1 MFGVCPTDA
10 EVEADVEILLR
21 HTTRV
26 RIYSTEC
33 QNVNKILLKHSAM
46 GRMSVLFGVYLD
58 NRPTDQQEV
67 DFLIEALQSYPNAKI
82 EGVVVGNEVM
92 YRNTL
97 HQQTLIQRIHE
108 VRGKVRAV
116 GYATGN
122 PSYQTA
128 PVYAVEIFPIPEIG
142 AASDMLGLNIHPFYR
157 PDLQNHPDP
166 EIMSDRILKAAIEQ
180 IELYQS
186 LMPSKPI
193 IVTEIGWP
201 TQSDASELHRGN
213 PLVALKFMKVRHS
226 LPLPLC
232 IVL

>member
-1 MFGVCPTDA
+1 
-10 EVEADVEILLR
+10 
-21 HTTRV
+21 
-26 RIYSTEC
+26 
-33 QNVNKILLKHSAM
+33 
-46 GRMSVLFGVYLD
+46 MSVLFGVYLD

-67 DFLIEALQSYPNAKI
+67 DYLIEALQAYPNAKI

-97 HQQTLIQRIHE
+97 HKQTLIQRIHE

-142 AASDMLGLNIHPFYR
+142 GASDMLGLNIHPFYR

-166 EIMSDRILKAAIEQ
+166 EIMSDRILKAAVEQ

-186 LMPSKPI
+186 LMPNKPI

-201 TQSDASELHRGN
+201 THSDASELHRGD
-213 PLVALKFMKVRHS
+213 PIVALKFMKVRSTLTSLHR
-226 LPLPLC
+226 LPLRGSVC
-232 IVL
+232 IVPEIHSVQSAKSNSLLLLRTLRFAMEESDVPEQPKHYV